1 MRKTLTKRTRMKKR
15 KRRNREDLSFHSGA
29 ERKKLHVMKKMM
41 MKRRKTM
48 RMKRRKKKLL
58 APDVL
63 PRENHPDRAT
73 ADHSPAEIL
82 LPASHRAVIHL
93 LRVHTHL
100 PDHILR
106 QRILQQGQQPVVQ
119 ATGARVMRSIGHP
132 SSRKSPA

>member
-29 ERKKLHVMKKMM
+29 ERKKLHAMKKMM
-41 MKRRKTM
+41 MKMRK
-48 RMKRRKKKLL
+48 KRRKKKLL

-132 SSRKSPA
+132 SSRKSLA